1 MAKQHMNMR
10 EILPLAG
17 ITVAAF
23 IFNTSE
29 FMPVAL
35 LTDISQDLAVSE
47 SQAGMIIS
55 IYAWMVML
63 LSLPLMVLASRIEFK
78 RLMLIVVVVFTAG
91 QIFSAVSASYGML
104 VAARICVA
112 CAHAVFWSIAA
123 PIAIRVVSE
132 DHRHAAMGV
141 VVMGSSVALIAGLPL
156 GRMVGLALGWR
167 MTFLCVAVVAAV
179 ILLYLKIFLP
189 QLPATS
195 PFSVRELPSLI
206 RTPSLRGIYVFIA
219 LVMTGYYTCY
229 SYIEPFLLQSAHL
242 DESIVTGAIALFG
255 IAGIAGSLLFSKF
268 YVRLRLRFLLLAIVG
283 LALALAALYSAATSL
298 PTVALIC
305 VVLGLCATALNVALQ
320 SEVIR
325 CSDLDAQAVAT
336 SIYSGIFNLGIGC
349 GSALGGA
356 VVSDIGTAYIGF
368 VAAILVT
375 MSVAY
380 YVLVL
385 KPRLS
390 SVRVEA

>member
-1 MAKQHMNMR
+1 MNMR

-195 PFSVRELPSLI
+195 PFSARELPSLI

>member
-195 PFSVRELPSLI
+195 PFSARELPSLI

>member
-1 MAKQHMNMR
+1 MNMR

>member
-1 MAKQHMNMR
+1 
-10 EILPLAG
+10 
-17 ITVAAF
+17 
-23 IFNTSE
+23 
-29 FMPVAL
+29 
-35 LTDISQDLAVSE
+35 
-47 SQAGMIIS
+47 
-55 IYAWMVML
+55 
-63 LSLPLMVLASRIEFK
+63 
-78 RLMLIVVVVFTAG
+78 MLIVVIVFTAG

-104 VAARICVA
+104 VVARICVA

-132 DHRHAAMGV
+132 DHRHAAMGI

-156 GRMVGLALGWR
+156 GRMIGLALGWR
-167 MTFLCVAVVAAV
+167 MTFLCVAIVAAV
-179 ILLYLKIFLP
+179 ILIYLKMFLP

-206 RTPSLRGIYVFIA
+206 RTPSLRGIYVLIA

-255 IAGIAGSLLFSKF
+255 IAGIVGSLLFSKL
-268 YVRLRLRFLLLAIVG
+268 YVRLRLRFLLVAIVG
-283 LALALAALYSAATSL
+283 LALALAALYSGATSL

-305 VVLGLCATALNVALQ
+305 AVLGLCATALNVALQ

-356 VVSDIGTAYIGF
+356 VVSDIGMAYIGF

-375 MSVAY
+375 MSVVY

-390 SVRVEA
+390 SIRVEA

>member
-35 LTDISQDLAVSE
+35 LTDISQDLTVSE

-195 PFSVRELPSLI
+195 PFSARELPSLI

>member
-1 MAKQHMNMR
+1 MTKQHMNMR

-195 PFSVRELPSLI
+195 PFSARELPSLI

-283 LALALAALYSAATSL
+283 LALALVALYSAATSL

-349 GSALGGA
+349 GSALGGV